1 MNGAPMNGVVD
12 EVGTM
17 GEETRIYLLP
27 SGALRSLDSQCNY
40 PFFITLYTLL

>member
-1 MNGAPMNGVVD
+1 MNGVED

-17 GEETRIYLLP
+17 GGETRIYLLP

-40 PFFITLYTLL
+40 LFCVRSIAIIFKYS